1 MLIILTHIFCK
12 LLYFFRWYE
21 THDRLQKLNQQATLE
36 ANEGRE
42 EYIKDQI
49 ISFGKVFKQYL
60 LIIFRK
66 CLNYFIVNTLY
77 L

>member
-1 MLIILTHIFCK
+1 MLIVLTHIFCK

-49 ISFGKVFKQYL
+49 ISFGKVF
-60 LIIFRK
+60 
-66 CLNYFIVNTLY
+66 T
-77 L
+77 